1 MEKFYEL
8 IKGEKPVFV
17 EFFASWCPHCQRMM
31 PVMEELKNKVQRKMT
46 VLQYDIDNP
55 EYRRL
60 AEYYRVQSVPTMM
73 MFKAGEQ
80 LWRQSGEIKQEDL
93 FGKVRRIV

>member
-31 PVMEELKNKVQRKMT
+31 PVMEELKNRVQRKMT
-46 VLQYDIDNP
+46 VLQYDIDDP

-60 AEYYRVQSVPTMM
+60 VEYYRVQSVPTMM
-73 MFKAGEQ
+73 VFKAGEQ

>member
-31 PVMEELKNKVQRKMT
+31 PVMEELKNRVQRKMT
-46 VLQYDIDNP
+46 VLQYDIDDP

-60 AEYYRVQSVPTMM
+60 VEYYRVQSVPTMM
-73 MFKAGEQ
+73 VFKAGEQ

-93 FGKVRRIV
+93 FGKVKRIV